1 MRARIQFEIKN
12 FYASIQDYQKV
23 LACDKSNIEAGL

>member
-23 LACDKSNIEAGL
+23 LICDSKNIEAGL

>member
-12 FYASIQDYQKV
+12 FYASIQDYKKV
-23 LACDKSNIEAGL
+23 LSCDSTNI

>member
-12 FYASIQDYQKV
+12 FYASIKDYEKT
-23 LACDKSNIEAGL
+23 LACSQNKL